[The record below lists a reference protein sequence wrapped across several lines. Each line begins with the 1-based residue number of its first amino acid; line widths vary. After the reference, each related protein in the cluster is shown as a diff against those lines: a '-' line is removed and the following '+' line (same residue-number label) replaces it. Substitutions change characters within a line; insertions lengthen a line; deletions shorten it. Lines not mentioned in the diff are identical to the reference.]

1 MRSLAL
7 ACSVMVITL
16 LAGSA
21 NAAISTQR
29 AQLYS
34 ALLAQP
40 NSLALNQ
47 QYANLCITENDYE
60 AAIPPLERLVALQP
74 NNALLRLRLGQ
85 MYQGLGTQPMA
96 QKYFTEA
103 YNHPY
108 ASAEIKSKAQGYMR

>member
-1 MRSLAL
+1 MRSLA
-7 ACSVMVITL
+7 CSMIVWLTL
-16 LAGSA
+16 LAGTA
-21 NAAISTQR
+21 HAAISPER
-29 AQLYS
+29 AQLYRS
-34 ALLAQP
+34 LLTQP
-40 NSLALNQ
+40 TSLALNQ

-96 QKYFTEA
+96 QKYFIEA

-108 ASAEIKSKAQGYMR
+108 ATSEIKSKAQGYMR